1 MLHYRSLEDVHL
13 QDAWVT
19 IGSFDGVHLGHQ
31 EIAKQLAAGAHSE
44 GAPAVVMTFEPH
56 PSIVLGKR
64 SDPFYLTT
72 PDQRAKLLGQLGIDV
87 VVTHPFTR
95 ELSQKSALEFMQ
107 MIKASLDLHHLWVG
121 YDFALGKGRQ
131 GTVPVLT
138 EMGESMGYQVHVTQ
152 PVMLD
157 GKVVSSSL
165 IRNALAEGDVK
176 TAARFLGRLH
186 SLEGEVITGDGR
198 GSKIGIPTANLEV
211 PPELELPKPGVY
223 ACEVEMDT
231 ARHLA
236 VTNVGYRPTFEKEPV
251 QPRVEA
257 HILDYT
263 GNLYGKHIRL
273 AFVDRIRNEMKFP
286 GVQELVAQIHRDIET
301 GRQILGRA
309 ENRE

>member
-1 MLHYRSLEDVHL
+1 MLHYRSLDDVHL
-13 QDAWVT
+13 HGAWMT

-72 PDQRAKLLGQLGIDV
+72 PEQRAELLGLLGIDV

-95 ELSQKSALEFMQ
+95 ELSEKSALEFMQ
-107 MIKASLDLHHLWVG
+107 MVGASLGLKHLWVG
-121 YDFALGKGRQ
+121 YDFALGKGRE

-138 EMGESMGYQVHVTQ
+138 EIGERMGYQVHVTE
-152 PVMLD
+152 PVMID
-157 GKVVSSSL
+157 GMVISSSL

-176 TAARFLGRLH
+176 TAARYLGRLH

-198 GSKIGIPTANLEV
+198 GSKIGIPTANLAV
-211 PPELELPKPGVY
+211 PPVLELPKPGVY
-223 ACEVEMDT
+223 ACEVEMEA
-231 ARHLA
+231 ARYQA
-236 VTNVGYRPTFEKEPV
+236 VTNVGYRPTFENEPV

-263 GNLYGKHIRL
+263 GDLYGKHIRL
-273 AFVDRIRNEMKFP
+273 AFVDRIRAEMKFP

-301 GRQILGRA
+301 GRRILSP
-309 ENRE
+309 